1 MYCLIGRVVFLSED
15 SELNVNSALCALLPV
30 SLISF
35 LSLDIFTS
43 VFWSSEA
50 QNSPRVD
57 QLMENLKST
66 VLASR
71 ASGTFANYLRAF
83 NKWRPFASDVLGTSE
98 FPVRPIDCA
107 LYLQHLLESSKS
119 VASIICAFYAFKWV
133 HLLAGVD
140 SPTLHPTVIA
150 VKEGAVRLASRPI
163 VNRKEPL
170 DAHHLMILAAETNLE
185 DLLQLRNLVMF
196 ILAFSGFLRSS
207 ELCVM
212 RSRDVQFNEGYIT
225 ISIEKSKTDQL
236 REGRSVAIAESSSIA
251 CPCSLLNLYMHK
263 AQIPENSDE
272 YLFRAISA
280 SGNHKR
286 LISVNKPICYSTYRQ
301 SFKKSFANIVPDI
314 SKYSTHS
321 ARSGGATLAAI
332 SGISERNLQR
342 HGRWASV
349 TAKNIYVK
357 DSLSSR
363 LEVSKALFL

>member
-1 MYCLIGRVVFLSED
+1 MSIAACLIDIFF
-15 SELNVNSALCALLPV
+15 
-30 SLISF
+30 F

-43 VFWSSEA
+43 VFLSSEA

-71 ASGTFANYLRAF
+71 ASGIFANYLRAF

-119 VASIICAFYAFKWV
+119 VASINCAFYAFKWV
-133 HLLAGVD
+133 HLPAGVD

-150 VKEGAVRLASRPI
+150 VKEGAVRLASQPI

-170 DAHHLMILAAETNLE
+170 DAHHLKVLAAETNLE
-185 DLLQLRNLVMF
+185 VLLQLRNLVMF

-236 REGRSVAIAESSSIA
+236 REGRSVVIAESSSIT
-251 CPCSLLNLYMHK
+251 CPCSLLKLYMHK

-272 YLFRAISA
+272 YLFRAFSA

-321 ARSGGATLAAI
+321 ARSGGATLAAS
-332 SGISERNLQR
+332 SGISERNLQH